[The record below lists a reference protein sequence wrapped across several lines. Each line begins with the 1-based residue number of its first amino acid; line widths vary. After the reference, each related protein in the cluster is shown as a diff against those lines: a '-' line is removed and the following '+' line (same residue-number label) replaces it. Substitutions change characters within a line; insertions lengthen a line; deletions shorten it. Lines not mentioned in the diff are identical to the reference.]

1 MKKVW
6 PRGAGGRVEA
16 EKDKA
21 NGKILA
27 NAGNGERGAFP
38 FSPKKN
44 KPRRGFA
51 AYEAAKNTLL
61 DCPLSPT
68 EYMRLC
74 KRAARKAGV

>member
-6 PRGAGGRVEA
+6 PRRAGGCVGAG
-16 EKDKA
+16 KA
-21 NGKILA
+21 KTNGKILA

-61 DCPLSPT
+61 DRPLTPV

-74 KRAARKAGV
+74 KRAARKARV